1 MHHQEM
7 STTLLSAASIT
18 TRFGIGMTTLY
29 KWVKQGDLPAVRF
42 SKRLVRY
49 RLSDL
54 EALLQAKGK
63 GVQQ

>member
-1 MHHQEM
+1 MIRKEQQP
-7 STTLLSAASIT
+7 TLVSARSVAS
-18 TRFGIGMTTLY
+18 RCGIGMTTLY